1 MATSLGYKQPLY
13 VLPFDHRSSF
23 EKGLYGWSGAL
34 NAEQSAQVTRAKE
47 VIYDAFKA
55 AIGAGVARER
65 AAILVDEQ
73 FGAGILR
80 DARQNDLLCAMP
92 TEKSGQA
99 EFNFEYGAAWADHIE
114 SFRPSFVKVLV
125 RYNCED
131 DEALNRRQSARLRR
145 LSDYLHN
152 RAYRFMFELLV
163 PATHEQL
170 DRFEGDHDLYDRL
183 LRPSLMVAA
192 LKELQEAGVEPD
204 IWKIEGLE
212 RREDC
217 ELVAATARRDG
228 RSEVG
233 CIILGRGS
241 NEQKVRQWLSTAAG
255 VDGFIGFAVGRT
267 SFWDALVGLRDGT
280 LGRQQAIEAIAA
292 RYREWVDLFEAPRP

>member
-1 MATSLGYKQPLY
+1 MNLGYSQPLY
-13 VLPFDHRSSF
+13 ILPFDHRSSF

-34 NAEQSAQVTRAKE
+34 TPDQRAQVSRAKE

-55 AIGAGVARER
+55 AIAQGLPRARAG
-65 AAILVDEQ
+65 ILVDEQ

-80 DARQNDLLCAMP
+80 DAREKGLLCAMP

-99 EFNFEYGAAWADHIE
+99 EFNFEYGAAWAEHIE
-114 SFRPSFVKVLV
+114 AFKPSFVKVLV

-131 DEALNRRQSARLRR
+131 DEALNRRQTTRLRR

-152 RAYRFMFELLV
+152 RDYRFMFELLV

-170 DRFEGDHDLYDRL
+170 DRFEGDHDLYDRQ

-192 LKELQEAGVEPD
+192 LKELQDAGVEPD

-217 ELVAATARRDG
+217 ALLAATARRDG
-228 RSEVG
+228 RAAVG

-241 NEQKVRQWLSTAAG
+241 NEEKVKQWLGNAAG
-255 VDGFIGFAVGRT
+255 VEGFIGFAVGRT
-267 SFWDALVGLRDGT
+267 SFWDALVGLRDGV
-280 LGRQQAIEAIAA
+280 LSRDQAVAAIAA
-292 RYREWVDLFEAPRP
+292 RYREWVEVFEAARPR